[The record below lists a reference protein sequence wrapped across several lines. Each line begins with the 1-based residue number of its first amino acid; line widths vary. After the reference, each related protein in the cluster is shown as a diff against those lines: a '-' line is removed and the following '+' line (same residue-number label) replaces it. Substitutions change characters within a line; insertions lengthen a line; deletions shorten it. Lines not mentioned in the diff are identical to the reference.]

1 MIKKKFLKND
11 FFKLGY
17 NIKMKTMPL
26 RKFFHILTIAVIPLV
41 LSQLSNSSAKEDSK
55 TDLES
60 DVAKST
66 PLGVRQQSIK
76 RMVAELEN
84 QFSDLARLLQEENPD
99 QASKL
104 IDAFKASKEM
114 LLEKRMD
121 DITKL
126 LDLSKLDSANEEQK
140 KEHLP
145 PIVSGEVWWC
155 QGYSEPGSG
164 SDLASL
170 STKAVEDGDNYV
182 VNGQKIWTSY
192 ADKADKIF
200 CLVRTGPQE
209 PKHDGI
215 SFLLIDMDQPGVTT
229 RPITLISG
237 KSPFCETFFDDAK
250 APTKDLVGGLNKGW
264 TVAKRLLE
272 HERTMISAMGL
283 SGGGDGS
290 KKTKSGL
297 AEIGKKY
304 VGIDADQK
312 ISDKALRRKVAMHD
326 LNSRAF
332 GLTMQR
338 VGEET
343 KVGAPSPAAA
353 MGKYYGTEHNKLR
366 YELMLEAMGTQGVG
380 WDGEGFSMEELAI
393 TRDWLRTK
401 ANSIE
406 GGTSEVQLNVI
417 SKRVLGL
424 PDK

>member
-1 MIKKKFLKND
+1 M
-11 FFKLGY
+11 
-17 NIKMKTMPL
+17 
-26 RKFFHILTIAVIPLV
+26 
-41 LSQLSNSSAKEDSK
+41 
-55 TDLES
+55 TDLNTFREETRDWLEANCPPEMRKPG
-60 DVAKST
+60 DVCWGGRN
-66 PLGVRQQSIK
+66 P
-76 RMVAELEN
+76 
-84 QFSDLARLLQEENPD
+84 QFSHPDQEIWLERMGDKGWTCPTWPKEYGGGGLSKEENKILQEEMGAIGARSPLGSFGIWMLGP
-99 QASKL
+99 A
-104 IDAFKASKEM
+104 
-114 LLEKRMD
+114 LLEFAD
-121 DITKL
+121 
-126 LDLSKLDSANEEQK
+126 EEQK

-145 PIVSGEVWWC
+145 GIVKGKYWWC

-192 ADKADKIF
+192 ADRADKIF

-237 KSPFCETFFDDAK
+237 KSPFCETFFDDAI
-250 APTKDLVGGLNKGW
+250 APKKDLVGGLNKGW

-272 HERTMISAMGL
+272 HERTMISNMGL
-283 SGGGDGS
+283 AGGGDGS
-290 KKTKSGL
+290 GSKKMSGL
-297 AEIGKKY
+297 ARVSKQY
-304 VGIDADQK
+304 VGEDENNK
-312 ISDKALRRKVAMHD
+312 IANPSLRSKVAKHEM
-326 LNSRAF
+326 NSRAF
-332 GLTMQR
+332 GLTLQR
-338 VGEET
+338 IGEET

-353 MGKYYGTEHNKLR
+353 MSKYYGTEHNKLR
-366 YELMLEAMGTQGVG
+366 YELLLEAMGSKALG
-380 WDGEGFSMEELAI
+380 WDGDSFSPEELAI

-424 PDK
+424 PD

>member
-1 MIKKKFLKND
+1 M
-11 FFKLGY
+11 
-17 NIKMKTMPL
+17 
-26 RKFFHILTIAVIPLV
+26 
-41 LSQLSNSSAKEDSK
+41 
-55 TDLES
+55 TDLQAFREETRDWLEANCPPEMRKPG
-60 DVAKST
+60 DVCWGGRN
-66 PLGVRQQSIK
+66 P
-76 RMVAELEN
+76 
-84 QFSDLARLLQEENPD
+84 QFSHPDQEIWLERMGDKGWTCPTWPKEYGGGGLSKEENKILQEEMGAIGARSPLGSFGIWMLGP
-99 QASKL
+99 A
-104 IDAFKASKEM
+104 
-114 LLEKRMD
+114 LLEFAD
-121 DITKL
+121 
-126 LDLSKLDSANEEQK
+126 EEQK

-145 PIVSGEVWWC
+145 GIVKGKYWWC

-192 ADKADKIF
+192 ADRADKIF

-237 KSPFCETFFDDAK
+237 KSPFCETFFDDAI
-250 APTKDLVGGLNKGW
+250 APKKDLVGGLNKGW

-272 HERTMISAMGL
+272 HERTMISNMGL
-283 SGGGDGS
+283 AGGGDGS
-290 KKTKSGL
+290 GSKKMSGL
-297 AEIGKKY
+297 AKVSKQY
-304 VGIDADQK
+304 VGEDENKK
-312 ISDKALRRKVAMHD
+312 IANPSLRSKVAKHEM
-326 LNSRAF
+326 NSRAF
-332 GLTMQR
+332 GLTLQR
-338 VGEET
+338 IGEET

-353 MGKYYGTEHNKLR
+353 MSKYYGTEHNKLR
-366 YELMLEAMGTQGVG
+366 YELLLEAMGSKALG
-380 WDGEGFSMEELAI
+380 WEGDSFSPEELAI

-424 PDK
+424 PD

>member
-1 MIKKKFLKND
+1 M
-11 FFKLGY
+11 
-17 NIKMKTMPL
+17 
-26 RKFFHILTIAVIPLV
+26 
-41 LSQLSNSSAKEDSK
+41 
-55 TDLES
+55 TDLQTFREETRDWLEANCPPEMRKPG
-60 DVAKST
+60 DVAW
-66 PLGVRQQSIK
+66 GGRN
-76 RMVAELEN
+76 A
-84 QFSDLARLLQEENPD
+84 QFSHPDQKIWLERMGEKGWTCPTWPSEYGGGGLSKEENKILQEEMSAIGARSPLGSFGIWMLGP
-99 QASKL
+99 A
-104 IDAFKASKEM
+104 
-114 LLEKRMD
+114 LLEFA
-121 DITKL
+121 T
-126 LDLSKLDSANEEQK
+126 EEQK

-145 PIVSGEVWWC
+145 PIVRGEVWWC

-170 STKAVEDGDNYV
+170 STKAVENGDQYV
-182 VNGQKIWTSY
+182 INGQKIWTSY

-209 PKHDGI
+209 PKHEGI

-250 APTKDLVGGLNKGW
+250 APVKDLVGGLNKGW

-272 HERTMISAMGL
+272 HERTMISGMGL

-304 VGIDADQK
+304 AGIDSEQK
-312 ISDKALRRKVAMHD
+312 IADKALRRKVAMHD

-332 GLTMQR
+332 GLTIQR

-366 YELMLEAMGTQGVG
+366 YELMLEAMGSQGIG
-380 WDGEGFSMEELAI
+380 WEGVGFSMEELAI

>member
-1 MIKKKFLKND
+1 M
-11 FFKLGY
+11 
-17 NIKMKTMPL
+17 
-26 RKFFHILTIAVIPLV
+26 
-41 LSQLSNSSAKEDSK
+41 
-55 TDLES
+55 TDLQTFREETRNWLEANCPQEMRKPG
-60 DVAKST
+60 DVAW
-66 PLGVRQQSIK
+66 GGRN
-76 RMVAELEN
+76 A
-84 QFSDLARLLQEENPD
+84 QFSHPDQKIWLERMGEKGWTCPTWPSEYGGGGLSKEENKILQEEMSAIGARSPLGSFGIWMLGP
-99 QASKL
+99 A
-104 IDAFKASKEM
+104 
-114 LLEKRMD
+114 LLEF
-121 DITKL
+121 
-126 LDLSKLDSANEEQK
+126 ANEEQK

-145 PIVSGEVWWC
+145 PIVKGEVWWC

-353 MGKYYGTEHNKLR
+353 MGKFYGTEHNKLR

>member
-1 MIKKKFLKND
+1 M
-11 FFKLGY
+11 
-17 NIKMKTMPL
+17 
-26 RKFFHILTIAVIPLV
+26 
-41 LSQLSNSSAKEDSK
+41 
-55 TDLES
+55 TDLQTFREETRNWLEANCPQEMRKPG
-60 DVAKST
+60 DVAW
-66 PLGVRQQSIK
+66 GGRN
-76 RMVAELEN
+76 A
-84 QFSDLARLLQEENPD
+84 QFSHPDQKIWLERMGEKGWTCPTWPSEYGGGGLSKEENKILQEEMSAIGARSPLGSFGIWMLGP
-99 QASKL
+99 A
-104 IDAFKASKEM
+104 
-114 LLEKRMD
+114 LLEF
-121 DITKL
+121 
-126 LDLSKLDSANEEQK
+126 ANEEQK

-145 PIVSGEVWWC
+145 PIVKGEVWWC

-182 VNGQKIWTSY
+182 INGQKIWTSY

-424 PDK
+424 PDN

>member
-1 MIKKKFLKND
+1 MANLQTFREETRNW
-11 FFKLGY
+11 
-17 NIKMKTMPL
+17 
-26 RKFFHILTIAVIPLV
+26 
-41 LSQLSNSSAKEDSK
+41 
-55 TDLES
+55 
-60 DVAKST
+60 
-66 PLGVRQQSIK
+66 
-76 RMVAELEN
+76 LEN
-84 QFSDLARLLQEENPD
+84 NCPPEMRKPGDIAWGGRNAQFSHPDQELWLQRMGKKGWTCPTWPSEYGGGGLTKEENKILQEEMSAIGARSPLGSFGIWMLGP
-99 QASKL
+99 A
-104 IDAFKASKEM
+104 
-114 LLEKRMD
+114 LLEFA
-121 DITKL
+121 T
-126 LDLSKLDSANEEQK
+126 EEQK

-145 PIVSGEVWWC
+145 PIVRGEVWWC

-170 STKAVEDGDNYV
+170 STKAVEDGDDYV
-182 VNGQKIWTSY
+182 INGQKIWTSY

-209 PKHDGI
+209 PKHEGI

-237 KSPFCETFFDDAK
+237 KSPFCETFFDDAR
-250 APTKDLVGGLNKGW
+250 APKKDLVGGLNKGW

-272 HERTMISAMGL
+272 HERTMISGMGL

-304 VGIDADQK
+304 AGTDASQK
-312 ISDKALRRKVAMHD
+312 IADYALRRKVAMHD

-366 YELMLEAMGTQGVG
+366 YELMLEAMGTQGIG
-380 WDGEGFSMEELAI
+380 WEGEGFSVEELQI

>member
-1 MIKKKFLKND
+1 MTELQTFREETKNW
-11 FFKLGY
+11 LEA
-17 NIKMKTMPL
+17 NCPQEM
-26 RKFFHILTIAVIPLV
+26 RKPG
-41 LSQLSNSSAKEDSK
+41 
-55 TDLES
+55 
-60 DVAKST
+60 DVAWGGRNAHFSHPDQK
-66 PLGVRQQSIK
+66 LWLE
-76 RMVAELEN
+76 RMGEKGWTCPTWPSEYGGGGLSKEEN
-84 QFSDLARLLQEENPD
+84 KILQEEMSAIGARSPL
-99 QASKL
+99 ASFGIWML
-104 IDAFKASKEM
+104 GPA
-114 LLEKRMD
+114 LLEFATED
-121 DITKL
+121 
-126 LDLSKLDSANEEQK
+126 QK

-145 PIVSGEVWWC
+145 QIVKGEIWWC

-170 STKAVEDGDNYV
+170 STKAEEEGDQYI
-182 VNGQKIWTSY
+182 VNGQKVWPSN

-209 PKHDGI
+209 PKHEGI

-229 RPITLISG
+229 RPIKLISG
-237 KSPFCETFFDDAK
+237 KSPFCETFFDDAT
-250 APTKDLVGGLNKGW
+250 APQKDLVGGLNKGW

-283 SGGGDGS
+283 TGGGDGS
-290 KKTKSGL
+290 EKTKSGL

-304 VGIDADQK
+304 TGTDSDEK
-312 ISDKALRRKVAMHD
+312 ISDKAFRKKVTLHD

-343 KVGAPSPAAA
+343 KVGSPSPAAA
-353 MGKYYGTEHNKLR
+353 MAKYYGTEHNKLR
-366 YELMLEAMGTQGVG
+366 YELMLEAMGTSALG
-380 WDGEGFSMEELAI
+380 WEGEGFSMEELAI

>member
-1 MIKKKFLKND
+1 M
-11 FFKLGY
+11 
-17 NIKMKTMPL
+17 
-26 RKFFHILTIAVIPLV
+26 
-41 LSQLSNSSAKEDSK
+41 
-55 TDLES
+55 TDLQTFREETRDWLEANCPQEMRKPG
-60 DVAKST
+60 DVAW
-66 PLGVRQQSIK
+66 GGRN
-76 RMVAELEN
+76 A
-84 QFSDLARLLQEENPD
+84 QFSHPDQKIWLERMGEKGWTCPTWPSEYGGGGLSKEENKILQEEMGAIGARPPLGSFGIWMLGP
-99 QASKL
+99 A
-104 IDAFKASKEM
+104 
-114 LLEKRMD
+114 LLEF
-121 DITKL
+121 
-126 LDLSKLDSANEEQK
+126 ANEEQK

-145 PIVSGEVWWC
+145 PIVRGEVWWC

-182 VNGQKIWTSY
+182 INGQKIWTSY

>member
-1 MIKKKFLKND
+1 M
-11 FFKLGY
+11 
-17 NIKMKTMPL
+17 
-26 RKFFHILTIAVIPLV
+26 
-41 LSQLSNSSAKEDSK
+41 SAIGARS
-55 TDLES
+55 
-60 DVAKST
+60 
-66 PLGVRQQSIK
+66 PLGSFGIW
-76 RMVAELEN
+76 MLGPA
-84 QFSDLARLLQEENPD
+84 
-99 QASKL
+99 
-104 IDAFKASKEM
+104 
-114 LLEKRMD
+114 LLEFA
-121 DITKL
+121 T
-126 LDLSKLDSANEEQK
+126 EEQK
-140 KEHLP
+140 QEHLP
-145 PIVSGEVWWC
+145 PIVRGEVWWC

-170 STKAVEDGDNYV
+170 STKAVLEGDEYTI
-182 VNGQKIWTSY
+182 NGQKIWTSY

-209 PKHDGI
+209 PKHEGI
-215 SFLLIDMDQPGVTT
+215 SFLLIDMDQKGVTT

-250 APTKDLVGGLNKGW
+250 APSKDLVGGLNKGW

-304 VGIDADQK
+304 AGID
-312 ISDKALRRKVAMHD
+312 SDKKIADRALRRKVALHD

-353 MGKYYGTEHNKLR
+353 MAKYYGTEHNKLR
-366 YELMLEAMGTQGVG
+366 YELMLEAMGTQGIG

>member
-1 MIKKKFLKND
+1 MANLQTFREETRNW
-11 FFKLGY
+11 
-17 NIKMKTMPL
+17 
-26 RKFFHILTIAVIPLV
+26 
-41 LSQLSNSSAKEDSK
+41 
-55 TDLES
+55 
-60 DVAKST
+60 
-66 PLGVRQQSIK
+66 
-76 RMVAELEN
+76 LEN
-84 QFSDLARLLQEENPD
+84 NCPPEMRKPGDIAWGGRNAQFSHPDQELWLQRMGEKGWTCPTWPSEYGGGGLTKEENKILQEEMSAIGARSPLGSFGIWMLGP
-99 QASKL
+99 A
-104 IDAFKASKEM
+104 
-114 LLEKRMD
+114 LLEFA
-121 DITKL
+121 T
-126 LDLSKLDSANEEQK
+126 EEQK

-145 PIVSGEVWWC
+145 PIVRGEVWWC

-170 STKAVEDGDNYV
+170 STKAVEDGDDYV
-182 VNGQKIWTSY
+182 INGQKIWTSY

-209 PKHDGI
+209 PKHEGI

-237 KSPFCETFFDDAK
+237 KSPFCETFFDDAR
-250 APTKDLVGGLNKGW
+250 APKKDLVGGLNKGW

-272 HERTMISAMGL
+272 HERTMISGMGL

-304 VGIDADQK
+304 AGTDASQK
-312 ISDKALRRKVAMHD
+312 IANYALRRKVAMHD

-366 YELMLEAMGTQGVG
+366 YELMLEAMGTQGIG
-380 WDGEGFSMEELAI
+380 WEGEGFSVEELQI

>member
-1 MIKKKFLKND
+1 MTNLQTFREETRNW
-11 FFKLGY
+11 
-17 NIKMKTMPL
+17 
-26 RKFFHILTIAVIPLV
+26 
-41 LSQLSNSSAKEDSK
+41 
-55 TDLES
+55 
-60 DVAKST
+60 
-66 PLGVRQQSIK
+66 
-76 RMVAELEN
+76 LEN
-84 QFSDLARLLQEENPD
+84 NCPPEMRKPGDIAWGGRNAQFSHPDQELWLQRMGKKGWTCPTWPSEYGGGGLTKEENKILQEEMSAIGARSPLGSFGIWMLGP
-99 QASKL
+99 A
-104 IDAFKASKEM
+104 
-114 LLEKRMD
+114 LLEFA
-121 DITKL
+121 T
-126 LDLSKLDSANEEQK
+126 EEQK

-145 PIVSGEVWWC
+145 PIVRGEVWWC

-170 STKAVEDGDNYV
+170 STKALEDGDDYV
-182 VNGQKIWTSY
+182 INGQKIWTSY

-209 PKHDGI
+209 PKHEGI

-237 KSPFCETFFDDAK
+237 KSPFCETFFDDAR
-250 APTKDLVGGLNKGW
+250 APKKDLVGGLNKGW

-272 HERTMISAMGL
+272 HERTMISGMGL

-304 VGIDADQK
+304 AGTDASQK
-312 ISDKALRRKVAMHD
+312 IADYALRRKVAMHD

-366 YELMLEAMGTQGVG
+366 YELMLEAMGTQGIG
-380 WDGEGFSMEELAI
+380 WEGEGFSVEELQI

>member
-1 MIKKKFLKND
+1 M
-11 FFKLGY
+11 
-17 NIKMKTMPL
+17 
-26 RKFFHILTIAVIPLV
+26 
-41 LSQLSNSSAKEDSK
+41 
-55 TDLES
+55 
-60 DVAKST
+60 
-66 PLGVRQQSIK
+66 
-76 RMVAELEN
+76 
-84 QFSDLARLLQEENPD
+84 SDLQEFREDTHNWLEANCPPEMRKPGDVCWGGRNPSFSHPDQKIWLDRMAEKGWTCPTWPSEYGGGGLSKEENKILQEELGAIGARMALGSFGIWMLGP
-99 QASKL
+99 A
-104 IDAFKASKEM
+104 
-114 LLEKRMD
+114 LLEFA
-121 DITKL
+121 T
-126 LDLSKLDSANEEQK
+126 EEQK
-140 KEHLP
+140 LEHLP
-145 PIVSGEVWWC
+145 AIVKGEFWWC

-182 VNGQKIWTSY
+182 VNGQKIWTSN

-229 RPITLISG
+229 KPIKLISG
-237 KSPFCETFFDDAK
+237 KSPFCETFFDDAT
-250 APTKDLVGGLNKGW
+250 APKKDLVGGFNKGW

-283 SGGGDGS
+283 SGGGE
-290 KKTKSGL
+290 KRSGL
-297 AEIGKKY
+297 ADMSKKY
-304 VGIDADQK
+304 AGVDSK
-312 ISDKALRRKVAMHD
+312 NRISETALRAKVAKHD

-343 KVGAPSPAAA
+343 KVGSPSPAAA
-353 MGKYYGTEHNKLR
+353 MAKYYGTEHNKLR
-366 YELMLEAMGTQGVG
+366 YELMLEAMGTQGIG
-380 WDGEGFSMEELAI
+380 WDGESFSMEELAI
-393 TRDWLRTK
+393 TKEWLRSK

-424 PDK
+424 PS

>member
-1 MIKKKFLKND
+1 MANLQTFREETRNW
-11 FFKLGY
+11 
-17 NIKMKTMPL
+17 
-26 RKFFHILTIAVIPLV
+26 
-41 LSQLSNSSAKEDSK
+41 
-55 TDLES
+55 
-60 DVAKST
+60 
-66 PLGVRQQSIK
+66 
-76 RMVAELEN
+76 LEN
-84 QFSDLARLLQEENPD
+84 NCPPEMRKPGDIAWGGRNAQFSHPDQELWLQRMGEKGWTCPTWPSEYGGGGLTKEENKILQEEMSAIGARSPLGSFGIWMLGP
-99 QASKL
+99 A
-104 IDAFKASKEM
+104 
-114 LLEKRMD
+114 LLEFA
-121 DITKL
+121 T
-126 LDLSKLDSANEEQK
+126 EEQK

-145 PIVSGEVWWC
+145 PIVRGEVWWC

-170 STKAVEDGDNYV
+170 STKALEDGDDYV
-182 VNGQKIWTSY
+182 INGQKIWTSY

-209 PKHDGI
+209 PKHEGI

-237 KSPFCETFFDDAK
+237 KSPFCETFFDDAR
-250 APTKDLVGGLNKGW
+250 APKKDLVGGLNKGW

-272 HERTMISAMGL
+272 HERTMISGMGL

-304 VGIDADQK
+304 AGIDASQK
-312 ISDKALRRKVAMHD
+312 IADYALRRKVAMHD

-366 YELMLEAMGTQGVG
+366 YELMLEAMGTQGIG
-380 WDGEGFSMEELAI
+380 WEGEGFSVEELQI

>member
-1 MIKKKFLKND
+1 M
-11 FFKLGY
+11 
-17 NIKMKTMPL
+17 
-26 RKFFHILTIAVIPLV
+26 
-41 LSQLSNSSAKEDSK
+41 
-55 TDLES
+55 TDLQTFREETRDWLES
-60 DVAKST
+60 NCPTEMRKPGDVAW
-66 PLGVRQQSIK
+66 GGRN
-76 RMVAELEN
+76 A
-84 QFSDLARLLQEENPD
+84 QFSHPDQKLWLERMGEKGWTCPTWPKEYGGGGLSKEENKILQEEMSAIGARSPLGSFGIWMLGP
-99 QASKL
+99 A
-104 IDAFKASKEM
+104 
-114 LLEKRMD
+114 LLEFA
-121 DITKL
+121 T
-126 LDLSKLDSANEEQK
+126 EEQK
-140 KEHLP
+140 QEHLP
-145 PIVSGEVWWC
+145 PIVRGEVWWC

-170 STKAVEDGDNYV
+170 STKAVLEGDEYTI
-182 VNGQKIWTSY
+182 NGQKIWTSY

-209 PKHDGI
+209 PKHEGI
-215 SFLLIDMDQPGVTT
+215 SFLLIDMDQKGVTT

-250 APTKDLVGGLNKGW
+250 APSKDLVGGLNKGW

-304 VGIDADQK
+304 AGIDSDKK
-312 ISDKALRRKVAMHD
+312 IADKALRRKVALHD

-353 MGKYYGTEHNKLR
+353 MAKYYGTEHNKLR
-366 YELMLEAMGTQGVG
+366 YELMLEAMGTQGIG

>member
-1 MIKKKFLKND
+1 M
-11 FFKLGY
+11 
-17 NIKMKTMPL
+17 
-26 RKFFHILTIAVIPLV
+26 RKPG
-41 LSQLSNSSAKEDSK
+41 
-55 TDLES
+55 
-60 DVAKST
+60 DVAW
-66 PLGVRQQSIK
+66 GGRN
-76 RMVAELEN
+76 A
-84 QFSDLARLLQEENPD
+84 QFSHPDQKLWLERMGEKGWTCPTWPKEYGGGGLSKEENKILQEEMSAIGARSPLGSFGIWMLGP
-99 QASKL
+99 A
-104 IDAFKASKEM
+104 
-114 LLEKRMD
+114 LLEFA
-121 DITKL
+121 T
-126 LDLSKLDSANEEQK
+126 EEQK
-140 KEHLP
+140 QEHLP
-145 PIVSGEVWWC
+145 PIVRGEVWWC

-170 STKAVEDGDNYV
+170 STKAVLKGDEYTI
-182 VNGQKIWTSY
+182 NGQKIWTSY

-209 PKHDGI
+209 PKHEGI
-215 SFLLIDMDQPGVTT
+215 SFLLIDMDQEGVTT

-250 APTKDLVGGLNKGW
+250 APSKDLVGGLNKGW

-304 VGIDADQK
+304 AGIDSDKK
-312 ISDKALRRKVAMHD
+312 IADKALRRKVALHD

-353 MGKYYGTEHNKLR
+353 MAKYYGTEHNKLR
-366 YELMLEAMGTQGVG
+366 YELMLEAMGTQGIG

>member
-1 MIKKKFLKND
+1 M
-11 FFKLGY
+11 
-17 NIKMKTMPL
+17 
-26 RKFFHILTIAVIPLV
+26 
-41 LSQLSNSSAKEDSK
+41 
-55 TDLES
+55 TDLQSFREETRNWLEANCPQEMRKPG
-60 DVAKST
+60 DVAW
-66 PLGVRQQSIK
+66 GGRN
-76 RMVAELEN
+76 A
-84 QFSDLARLLQEENPD
+84 QFSHPDQKVWLERMGEKGWTCPTWPSEYGGGGLSKEENKILQEEMGEIGARSPLGSFGIWMLGP
-99 QASKL
+99 A
-104 IDAFKASKEM
+104 
-114 LLEKRMD
+114 LLEF
-121 DITKL
+121 
-126 LDLSKLDSANEEQK
+126 ANEEQK
-140 KEHLP
+140 KQHLP
-145 PIVSGEVWWC
+145 PIIRGEVWWC

-182 VNGQKIWTSY
+182 INGQKIWTSY

-304 VGIDADQK
+304 VGIDSDQK

-343 KVGAPSPAAA
+343 KIGAPSPAAA

-380 WDGEGFSMEELAI
+380 WGGEGFSMEELAI